1 MVQKRD
7 RLAGIALALVMLR
20 PHIAIFLAVPLLL
33 VRRRAWWW
41 FCAASGLLALA
52 SLALVG
58 WQGARDF
65 MNILSQSASG
75 HGYWAHEAEMHNLA
89 GLLLRSGL
97 PVGEAHLVSWG
108 VWGLAMLPM
117 AGWWRMRGGS
127 PTPAQIGVAV
137 ALATF
142 VAPHLQLHDVA
153 LLLAPVLLLTLEVV
167 GQTGIKRDVAM
178 LIPGWLP

>member
-1 MVQKRD
+1 
-7 RLAGIALALVMLR
+7 
-20 PHIAIFLAVPLLL
+20 
-33 VRRRAWWW
+33 
-41 FCAASGLLALA
+41 
-52 SLALVG
+52 
-58 WQGARDF
+58 

-75 HGYWAHEAEMHNLA
+75 HAYWAREAEMHNLA

-108 VWGLAMLPM
+108 VWGLAMPLM

-127 PTPAQIGVAV
+127 PTPADIGVAV

-153 LLLAPVLLLTLEVV
+153 LLLAPVLLLTLEVA

-178 LIPGWLP
+178 LIPVVASLILLTGLVASNGQAGATYAVMLLLTIGLLLVDRKAHAEDQRRGQTIPGSPMESVP